1 MLNMKRWQFWCSK
14 GAAVMPFRVHIEFHV
29 HRRIIWCS
37 PTARFTLFTSAEWSL
52 SLTKNL
58 TWKFNADIYLIH
70 KQPTYAWLFIQ
81 RRACVCGWIGPKV
94 AFPNKQKF
102 IAVLTND
109 TLTLIM
115 SYDMLQATITYI
127 CELLIHL
134 LIIYS
139 QSARYIRL
147 RTFFPKK
154 ILLECISP
162 VKESDCSEPFIS
174 WTLDI
179 LNENLDFP
187 NFSSKHRELT
197 HVISKK

>member
-1 MLNMKRWQFWCSK
+1 MFTEESFDVRLRLVSPYLQALNGACHWQKTSPGNSMLIFIWYTNNRPTHGCS
-14 GAAVMPFRVHIEFHV
+14 
-29 HRRIIWCS
+29 
-37 PTARFTLFTSAEWSL
+37 
-52 SLTKNL
+52 
-58 TWKFNADIYLIH
+58 FNGE
-70 KQPTYAWLFIQ
+70 
-81 RRACVCGWIGPKV
+81 RVCGWIGPKV

>member
-1 MLNMKRWQFWCSK
+1 MFTEESFDVRLRLVSPYLQALNGACHWQKTSPGNSMLIF
-14 GAAVMPFRVHIEFHV
+14 
-29 HRRIIWCS
+29 IWYTNNR
-37 PTARFTLFTSAEWSL
+37 PTHGSVVYSTASVCVEWTGL
-52 SLTKNL
+52 
-58 TWKFNADIYLIH
+58 
-70 KQPTYAWLFIQ
+70 
-81 RRACVCGWIGPKV
+81 KV

-139 QSARYIRL
+139 QSARCIRL